1 MKNKI
6 DELQNAATLLKLD
19 YKIISGNEANDI
31 INKIFNIYIST
42 FKINGHLLIG
52 NDNSTKLKT
61 DENECTFSFS
71 WIFALKL
78 SGFRNYIQS
87 GLDNGHKTM
96 IDECIDCT
104 WKNFNNLAAKIEN
117 SVVLSYI
124 EKLNF
129 HNYPLPKL
137 FKEA

>member
-1 MKNKI
+1 
-6 DELQNAATLLKLD
+6 
-19 YKIISGNEANDI
+19 
-31 INKIFNIYIST
+31 
-42 FKINGHLLIG
+42 
-52 NDNSTKLKT
+52 
-61 DENECTFSFS
+61 
-71 WIFALKL
+71 
-78 SGFRNYIQS
+78 
-87 GLDNGHKTM
+87 M
-96 IDECIDCT
+96 IDECIDYT

>member
-6 DELQNAATLLKLD
+6 DELQNAATLLNLD

-31 INKIFNIYIST
+31 INKIFYIYQP
-42 FKINGHLLIG
+42 FKINGHLSIG

-87 GLDNGHKTM
+87 NLDNGHSK
-96 IDECIDCT
+96 
-104 WKNFNNLAAKIEN
+104 K
-117 SVVLSYI
+117 
-124 EKLNF
+124 
-129 HNYPLPKL
+129 
-137 FKEA
+137 

>member
-71 WIFALKL
+71 
-78 SGFRNYIQS
+78 
-87 GLDNGHKTM
+87 
-96 IDECIDCT
+96 
-104 WKNFNNLAAKIEN
+104 
-117 SVVLSYI
+117 
-124 EKLNF
+124 
-129 HNYPLPKL
+129 
-137 FKEA
+137 